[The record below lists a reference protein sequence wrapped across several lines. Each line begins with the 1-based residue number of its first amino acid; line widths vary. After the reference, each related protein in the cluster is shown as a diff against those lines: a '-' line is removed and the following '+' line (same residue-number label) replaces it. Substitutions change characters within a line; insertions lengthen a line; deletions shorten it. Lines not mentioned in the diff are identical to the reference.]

1 MHSYKKTFDTYMWVK
16 NTPNKHEQEL
26 FRRAVKYIRRIAWIP
41 GIEMVAIVNSLS
53 MFATHKDSDIDIFI
67 VTKPKM
73 LWFVR
78 FFVTITLYRL
88 WVWRHGRDIAGNFCL
103 SFFVTTD
110 AMNMENIA
118 IDNDIYFYYWIYYMK
133 PVLVRWDIYERF
145 LEANSWVKVDEK
157 QRQENRRF
165 LLSIS
170 IQGWKQWTQWG
181 LGEETVWVRWEKW
194 NWWVKRTSFSSP
206 NGFGTFAIKSTES
219 LCYICNTI
227 IRSLFMPK
235 TLRKY
240 KKIWSPEWVVIS
252 DAMLKFHDRDRR
264 VEIRD
269 KIFQKN
275 FDK

>member
-1 MHSYKKTFDTYMWVK
+1 MWTKDSPSEHEKKLFD
-16 NTPNKHEQEL
+16 
-26 FRRAVKYIRRIAWIP
+26 RAQKYIQKISWIP
-41 GIEMVAIVNSLS
+41 GIEMIAIVNSLS
-53 MFATHKDSDIDIFI
+53 MFTTHRDSDIDLFI

-145 LEANSWVKVDEK
+145 LEQNSWVKIDTIEMEK
-157 QRQENRRF
+157 NKAFCAITTSTENNTY
-165 LLSIS
+165 LLSIIYYLLS
-170 IQGWKQWTQWG
+170 
-181 LGEETVWVRWEKW
+181 
-194 NWWVKRTSFSSP
+194 
-206 NGFGTFAIKSTES
+206 A
-219 LCYICNTI
+219 C
-227 IRSLFMPK
+227 IRFFFLPK
-235 TLRKY
+235 TLRNYQKLW
-240 KKIWSPEWVVIS
+240 KPEGVIIT
-252 DAMLKFHDRDRR
+252 DDILKFHDQDRR
-264 VEIRD
+264 RELRN